1 MQKDND
7 PSACEGNLNVAT
19 AKRDEIC
26 DILLESGVITEEQ
39 LVRARHDH
47 QRSRTP
53 VHELLVRLGYCGE
66 AQVQI
71 AIAKSLG
78 IPYVEL
84 TDQAPA
90 EDVISRVPAELA
102 YRHQVL
108 PLELHDSTLTVA
120 VADPLDVAALDDVRL
135 VTGMDV
141 RPVLA
146 DAEAIRR
153 IVEEAYVEQ
162 MMEEGQGE
170 DVEVLAEGEED
181 VADLQRMARESLVI
195 RLVNLILRQAVQD
208 RASDVHIEPFEDA
221 MRVRYRIDGVLH
233 EVPAPA
239 KRLLPAVV
247 SRVKILAELD
257 IAERRMPQDGRIKML
272 ISGHEIDIRVSIVPT
287 LHGEAVVLRL
297 LDQSAVH
304 LSLTDLGF
312 AEHDLARWE
321 SVIAQP
327 YGMILACGPTGSGK
341 TTTLYAA
348 LSYLYTGEKKI
359 ITIEDPVEYQLDG
372 VNQIHVR
379 EHIGLTFARG
389 LRHMVRQDPDIMM
402 VGEVRDQE
410 TANIAIHAALT
421 GHLILSTLH
430 TNDAPG
436 AVSRLLD
443 MGVEPFLA
451 ASSMIAI
458 LAQRLVRCICSECKE
473 EYQPRAELLAVM
485 QRESEQPVAE
495 VQVHGAGCSA
505 CRYTGYVGRT
515 GIFELLIAN
524 EQIRSLIMGRASAGE
539 IRTVAMEGGMTP
551 VRQHGWATV
560 RDGIT
565 TIEEVVRAT
574 AQEEL
579 G

>member
-1 MQKDND
+1 M
-7 PSACEGNLNVAT
+7 ET
-19 AKRDEIC
+19 AKRDEIS
-26 DILLESGVITEEQ
+26 DILIASGAITDEQ
-39 LVRARHDH
+39 LARARHDH
-47 QRSRTP
+47 DRSGVP
-53 VHELLVRLGYCGE
+53 MHQLLVRLGFCGE
-66 AQVQI
+66 QDVQV

-78 IPYVEL
+78 IPYVDL
-84 TDQAPA
+84 TDRAPP
-90 EDVISRVPAELA
+90 EEVIALVPADLA

-108 PLELHDSTLTVA
+108 PLELNNSTLTVA
-120 VADPLDVAALDDVRL
+120 VGDPLNVAALDDVRL
-135 VTGMDV
+135 VTGLDV

-146 DAEAIRR
+146 DSEAIRR

-162 MMEEGQGE
+162 MMEEGQAD

-208 RASDVHIEPFEDA
+208 RASDVHIEPFEEI

-239 KRLLPAVV
+239 KRLMPAIV

-257 IAERRMPQDGRIKML
+257 IAERRMPQDGRIKLL

-287 LHGEAVVLRL
+287 LHGEALVMRL
-297 LDQSAVH
+297 LDQSSVQ
-304 LSLTDLGF
+304 LSMGDLGF
-312 AEHDLARWE
+312 ADDELPRWQ
-321 SVIAQP
+321 SIIAQP

-348 LSYLYTGEKKI
+348 LQHLYTGEKKI

-379 EHIGLTFARG
+379 ERIGLSFARG
-389 LRHMVRQDPDIMM
+389 LRHIVRQDPDIIM
-402 VGEVRDQE
+402 VGEVRDRE
-410 TANIAIHAALT
+410 TADIAIHAALT

-451 ASSMIAI
+451 ASSMIGI
-458 LAQRLVRCICSECKE
+458 LAQRLVRCVCPICRE
-473 EYQPRAELLAVM
+473 EYRPRDELMMIM
-485 QRESEQPVAE
+485 QRESEEPVQEIQA
-495 VQVHGAGCSA
+495 HGTGCSA
-505 CRYTGYVGRT
+505 CRYTGYSGRS
-515 GIFELLIAN
+515 GLFELLIVN
-524 EQIRSLIMGRASAGE
+524 DEVRQLIMKRASARE
-539 IRTVAMEGGMTP
+539 IGAVGFRHGMRP
-551 VRQHGWATV
+551 LRQDGWQKVRAGV
-560 RDGIT
+560 T

>member
-1 MQKDND
+1 METD
-7 PSACEGNLNVAT
+7 T
-19 AKRDEIC
+19 RDEIC
-26 DILLESGVITEEQ
+26 AILLDSGVITDEQ
-39 LVRARHDH
+39 LARARRDH
-47 QRSRTP
+47 ERSGVP
-53 VHELLVRLGYCGE
+53 MHELLIRLGYCGE
-66 AQVQI
+66 GQVRV
-71 AIAKSLG
+71 AVAKSLG
-78 IPYVEL
+78 IPYVDL
-84 TDQAPA
+84 TDQMPP
-90 EDVISRVPAELA
+90 EEVISRVPADLA

-120 VADPLDVAALDDVRL
+120 MGDPLNLAALDDVRL
-135 VTGMDV
+135 VTGLDV
-141 RPVLA
+141 RPALA
-146 DAEAIRR
+146 DADAIRR

-162 MMEEGQGE
+162 MMEEGQEE

-181 VADLQRMARESLVI
+181 IADLQRMARESLVI

-208 RASDVHIEPFEDA
+208 RASDVHIEPFEDV

-233 EVPAPA
+233 EIPAPA
-239 KRLLPAVV
+239 KRLMPAIV

-272 ISGHEIDIRVSIVPT
+272 VSGHEIDIRVSVVPT
-287 LHGEAVVLRL
+287 LHGEAVVMRL
-297 LDQSAVH
+297 LDQSSVQ

-312 AEHDLARWE
+312 ADNELPRWE
-321 SVIAQP
+321 NIIAQP

-348 LSYLYTGEKKI
+348 LKHLYTGEKKI

-379 EHIGLTFARG
+379 ERIGLSFARG
-389 LRHMVRQDPDIMM
+389 LRHIVRQDPDIIM
-402 VGEVRDQE
+402 VGEVRDKE
-410 TANIAIHAALT
+410 TADIAIHAALT

-451 ASSMIAI
+451 ASSMVGI
-458 LAQRLVRCICSECKE
+458 LAQRLVRRICPDCRE
-473 EYQPRAELLAVM
+473 EHRPRPELIAVM
-485 QRESEQPVAE
+485 ERETEQAVPQ
-495 VQVHGAGCSA
+495 VQLHGAGCSS
-505 CRYTGYVGRT
+505 CRYTGYTGRC
-515 GIFELLIAN
+515 GMFELLVIN
-524 EQIRSLIMGRASAGE
+524 DEIRQLILRRASARE
-539 IRTVAMEGGMTP
+539 IGAVGLREGMTP
-551 VRQHGWATV
+551 LRQDGWQKV
-560 RDGIT
+560 RDGVT

-574 AQEEL
+574 AQEDL

>member
-1 MQKDND
+1 VGGDEGKLSVETDN
-7 PSACEGNLNVAT
+7 
-19 AKRDEIC
+19 RDEIC
-26 DILLESGVITEEQ
+26 DILLQSGVITDEQ
-39 LVRARHDH
+39 LARARRDH
-47 QRSRTP
+47 EHSGVP
-53 VHELLVRLGYCGE
+53 VHKLLVRLGFCGE
-66 AQVQI
+66 RHLQVAVAQ
-71 AIAKSLG
+71 SLG
-78 IPYVEL
+78 IPYIDL
-84 TDQAPA
+84 TDKTPD
-90 EDVISRVPAELA
+90 EDVISRVPADLA

-120 VADPLDVAALDDVRL
+120 VGDALDVAALDDVRL
-135 VTGMDV
+135 VTGLNV
-141 RPVLA
+141 RPVLG

-162 MMEEGQGE
+162 MVEEGQAD

-181 VADLQRMARESLVI
+181 IADLQRMARESLVI

-208 RASDVHIEPFEDA
+208 RASDVHIEPFEEN

-239 KRLLPAVV
+239 KRLMPAIV

-272 ISGHEIDIRVSIVPT
+272 ISGHQIDIRVSVVPT
-287 LHGEAVVLRL
+287 LHGEGVVMRL
-297 LDQSAVH
+297 LDQSSVQ
-304 LSLTDLGF
+304 LDLTQLGF
-312 AEHDLARWE
+312 ADQELPRWHN
-321 SVIAQP
+321 VIAQP
-327 YGMILACGPTGSGK
+327 YGMILSCGPTGSGK

-348 LSYLYTGEKKI
+348 LKHLYTGEKKI

-379 EHIGLTFARG
+379 ERIGLSFARG
-389 LRHMVRQDPDIMM
+389 LRHIVRQDPDIIM

-451 ASSMIAI
+451 ASSMIGI
-458 LAQRLVRCICSECKE
+458 LAQRLVRCICPECKE
-473 EYQPRAELLAVM
+473 EYRPRDELLGVM
-485 QRESEQPVAE
+485 QRESEEPVPE
-495 VQVHGAGCSA
+495 TQVHGAGCSS

-515 GIFELLIAN
+515 GLFELLSVN
-524 EQIRSLIMGRASAGE
+524 DEVRNLILERASARAIGA
-539 IRTVAMEGGMTP
+539 VGLKHGMRP
-551 VRQHGWATV
+551 LRQDGWQKVRE
-560 RDGIT
+560 GIT
-565 TIEEVVRAT
+565 TIDEVVRAT

-579 G
+579 R